1 MCLFISSR
9 YHFYVIY
16 RRSLPPLS
24 LATLFYRDLEQS
36 ALQLFKELSNPALDG
51 SRAWR
56 HNRILVLTLMTAP
69 PAVAEPPVGSQEEY
83 IGGSGSGGGVGGWR
97 GRWLTG
103 TD

>member
-1 MCLFISSR
+1 MCLFISST

-24 LATLFYRDLEQS
+24 LAFLFYRDLEQS

-83 IGGSGSGGGVGGWR
+83 IGGSGGGGGG
-97 GRWLTG
+97 GEG
-103 TD
+103 GG